1 MTNIK
6 IFCTSVKYYK
16 IIDKL
21 PNYIIPLG
29 LGDKIFPP
37 NWIDEKE
44 GKNISHLNP
53 YYGEL
58 TGIYFIWKNIID
70 KMNENDLIGN
80 CHYRKLWLNEL
91 YLKKKKTSYNSLSSE
106 LLKLENKDFGNF
118 DVIQVQPI
126 IFNKK
131 NLFEDFLQIHE
142 TNLLEKSLNFFESGV
157 KNSFSKH
164 LSQNKMYPLNMFI
177 TKVKFFKEYCENL
190 FPWLDNCFSY
200 CEQHNLCKGKNIR
213 LPAFLAER
221 FTSFWFSQKERK
233 KYLSYARLGNFFLS
247 NRVNTYINPI
257 KLPLT
262 FRMYPTFHRY

>member
-1 MTNIK
+1 M
-6 IFCTSVKYYK
+6 
-16 IIDKL
+16 
-21 PNYIIPLG
+21 
-29 LGDKIFPP
+29 
-37 NWIDEKE
+37 
-44 GKNISHLNP
+44 
-53 YYGEL
+53 
-58 TGIYFIWKNIID
+58 
-70 KMNENDLIGN
+70 
-80 CHYRKLWLNEL
+80 
-91 YLKKKKTSYNSLSSE
+91 SSE